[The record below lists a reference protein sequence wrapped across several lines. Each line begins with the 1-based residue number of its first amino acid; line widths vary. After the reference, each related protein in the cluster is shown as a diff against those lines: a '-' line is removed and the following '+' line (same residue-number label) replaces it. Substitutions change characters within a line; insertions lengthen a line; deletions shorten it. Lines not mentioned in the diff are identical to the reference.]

1 VVQCC
6 HLRPI
11 FYAIVTISASHV
23 DVASVVSFVA
33 ASVTAS
39 VAAALVLVLL
49 LWQFLLVL
57 A

>member
-1 VVQCC
+1 MVQCC